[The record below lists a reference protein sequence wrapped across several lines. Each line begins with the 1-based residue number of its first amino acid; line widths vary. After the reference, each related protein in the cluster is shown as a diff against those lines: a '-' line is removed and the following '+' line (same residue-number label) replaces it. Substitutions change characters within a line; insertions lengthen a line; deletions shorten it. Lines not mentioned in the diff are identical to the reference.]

1 MKPFLFLL
9 VGLVAAISLASAAY
23 TPQQQAEISGL
34 RLSYQLGQA
43 YDRIQL
49 QGGDVSGFNALV
61 DQWNAWVAVN
71 FGQDSNLLMQKMAT
85 GAANLQRP
93 FLYANNTTHANV
105 VHQIDGAAKGT
116 QADYTTNDMN
126 LLPDSARNQT
136 LGATYD
142 KAGHFTGYAN
152 PTNADYL
159 GGV

>member
-93 FLYANNTTHANV
+93 FLYANNTTASKGV
-105 VHQIDGAAKGT
+105 VHAIDGNKIGGP
-116 QADYTTNDMN
+116 QYTTNDMN
-126 LLPDSARNQT
+126 LLPSNVLYNT
-136 LGATYD
+136 TTKSY
-142 KAGHFTGYAN
+142 TGYN
-152 PTNADYL
+152 GDYL